1 MVCVLDLK
9 KKKKAIK
16 KKKKRLIT
24 FIFVLTFK
32 RKNSK
37 LVFQFYIIVVTGF
50 TEQIILLQGLIASIL
65 CFDI

>member
-1 MVCVLDLK
+1 MCIRSQK
-9 KKKKAIK
+9 KKKLL